1 MAAILTRP
9 RCAESQGQKSQ
20 GQSFT
25 FDTWVKLPQPKEG
38 EVAGTV
44 LLEQASHGGEVVRG
58 QERE

>member
-1 MAAILTRP
+1 MAAILTHP
-9 RCAESQGQKSQ
+9 RCAESQ

-58 QERE
+58 